1 MAKCRKCG
9 RKSLFLKVN
18 ANGLCDIC
26 QNYQSGTF
34 FQSPA
39 PKIMNLETRSMV
51 AESKT
56 QDEPISNT
64 VKMEVLKRAKGR
76 KTSLPLTGIINQYSD
91 DIPRV
96 IAQLEREGLL
106 ARVSLVD
113 DLSLLPIPQLKEILK
128 NSNLKVS
135 GKKSE
140 LIERIHDNIWMEEL
154 LENFPF
160 LNDKI
165 YIVTDKGKAA
175 LNVYAIDVEMNLRKI
190 EDECFSLICRNRI
203 GDAYK
208 CVARYEAGQPV
219 PRGLGVDWK
228 TEARIGLSEA
238 EAFGIYC
245 FMSSSLQLPPDLLG
259 YEGQIKAILITS
271 YFIGHSYSR
280 LGPLTERILRIPATD
295 DERDALPKLF
305 HNTFSLISSGRELF
319 SYKQSRI
326 EAYIFMA
333 SLDEETCPICGKL
346 DKKVF
351 STLEAQIGKNY
362 PPMHPGCRCT
372 AIAYSEDGYPHM
384 RRAKNSVTGESELI
398 EDISWSEW
406 AIKNKT

>member
-1 MAKCRKCG
+1 M
-9 RKSLFLKVN
+9 
-18 ANGLCDIC
+18 
-26 QNYQSGTF
+26 
-34 FQSPA
+34 
-39 PKIMNLETRSMV
+39 
-51 AESKT
+51 
-56 QDEPISNT
+56 
-64 VKMEVLKRAKGR
+64 
-76 KTSLPLTGIINQYSD
+76 
-91 DIPRV
+91 
-96 IAQLEREGLL
+96 
-106 ARVSLVD
+106 
-113 DLSLLPIPQLKEILK
+113 
-128 NSNLKVS
+128 
-135 GKKSE
+135 
-140 LIERIHDNIWMEEL
+140 
-154 LENFPF
+154 
-160 LNDKI
+160 
-165 YIVTDKGKAA
+165 
-175 LNVYAIDVEMNLRKI
+175 
-190 EDECFSLICRNRI
+190 
-203 GDAYK
+203 
-208 CVARYEAGQPV
+208 ARYEAGQPV